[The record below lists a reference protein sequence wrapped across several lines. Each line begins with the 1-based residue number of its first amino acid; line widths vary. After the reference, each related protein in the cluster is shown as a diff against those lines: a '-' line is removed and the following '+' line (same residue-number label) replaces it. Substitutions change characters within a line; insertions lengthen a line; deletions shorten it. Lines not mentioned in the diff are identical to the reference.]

1 MQPAEEREGDGLLR
15 LAVEEQLVE
24 MPDANR
30 RDSVADGGDKA
41 RVPGAAAGD
50 YRLGDWFRRRF
61 EKFNCIARDESAS
74 PATGS
79 HAAHKLEQARL
90 IEQAFA

>member
-1 MQPAEEREGDGLLR
+1 MQ
-15 LAVEEQLVE
+15 LAVGARPNSSSADPNTELAQQL
-24 MPDANR
+24 AQIN
-30 RDSVADGGDKA
+30 A
-41 RVPGAAAGD
+41 
-50 YRLGDWFRRRF
+50 RLGDWFRRRF

-79 HAAHKLEQARL
+79 NAAHKLEQGRL